1 MAKILYSVP
10 VSELTGSIGGVTFQ
24 RNSSGFIARSKPN
37 KKVNPSAP
45 QSASQIAVTS
55 VINAWQDLNIGIREG
70 WNQLAAG
77 QPHITPWGQPRTLN
91 GYQQFLS
98 NNLNLKAL
106 NSEII
111 TEAPFYDPPA
121 APGIPQI
128 EFAPTQ
134 ILVFL
139 AEPSPTAPL
148 YLQIYATPPLR
159 RSAVLIRQ
167 NNYLLQNTILLDP
180 YTLDI
185 TDSYCS
191 QFNINYPYFINE
203 SKCFI
208 IFRLAITN
216 QINGF
221 RSVFSSSSY
230 QVNFIS

>member
-55 VINAWQDLNIGIREG
+55 VINAWRQLDIPTREA
-70 WNQLAAG
+70 WNQLAAD
-77 QPHITPWGQPRTLN
+77 QPHITPWGQPRNLN

-106 NSEII
+106 NSALISN
-111 TEAPFYDPPA
+111 APLYNPPV
-121 APGIPQI
+121 APGIPTI
-128 EFAPTQ
+128 EFSPSQ
-134 ILVFL
+134 ILVHL
-139 AEPSPTAPL
+139 AEPAPTAPL

-167 NNYLLQNTILLDP
+167 NNYLLQNTVLLDP
-180 YTLDI
+180 STFDI

-191 QFNINYPYFINE
+191 QFNINYPYFVSE
-203 SKCFI
+203 STCFI
-208 IFRLAITN
+208 VIRLAITN
-216 QINGF
+216 QLNGF
-221 RSVFSSSSY
+221 RSVFTSVST
-230 QVNFIS
+230 QVNYS